1 MLSVRGGMVTLLLTD
16 NRQRAGELL
25 ALDDSSFV
33 ILDGRRVVV
42 ALRPAVRRIDFG
54 AFARIDIPVTG
65 MTLRDRQNLTRRS
78 RFPYGMSTEAMA
90 ALLKDAEQREP
101 EVLRVS
107 RP

>member
-1 MLSVRGGMVTLLLTD
+1 MVTLLLTD

-25 ALDDSSFV
+25 AVDDSSFV

-42 ALRPAVRRIDFG
+42 ALRPSVRRIELGVFT
-54 AFARIDIPVTG
+54 RIDIPVTG
-65 MTLRDRQNLTRRS
+65 MALRDRQSLARRS
-78 RFPYGMSTEAMA
+78 RFPYGISTAAMA